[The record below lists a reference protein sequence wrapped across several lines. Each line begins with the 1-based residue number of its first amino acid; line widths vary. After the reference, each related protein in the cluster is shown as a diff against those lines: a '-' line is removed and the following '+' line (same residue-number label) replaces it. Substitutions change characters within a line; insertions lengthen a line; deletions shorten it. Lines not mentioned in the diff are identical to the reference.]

1 MLVKLKLKPIKE
13 ELYIYITI
21 DQKIYIIFFIDNI
34 QIIYYK
40 DDKERA

>member
-21 DQKIYIIFFIDNI
+21 DQKIYIIFFVDNI